1 MHIGVVSD
9 THMVIS
15 SIERLVKEITGVDVL
30 IHLGD
35 NVADVATIKKYYKGE
50 IINVKGN
57 CDFSESVP
65 IDRLVEVGGKKIFL
79 THGHIYGVKENLS
92 VLRYKALETGADIVL
107 YGHTHVAKI
116 DFEEGI
122 WYINPGSASLP
133 RDGERSYAIININQ
147 GNVEPKVIR
156 F

>member
-1 MHIGVVSD
+1 MQIGVISD

-15 SIERLVKEITGVDVL
+15 SIERLEKEIKGVDMI

-35 NVADVATIKKYYKGE
+35 NVDDIATIEKYFKGK

-57 CDFSESVP
+57 CDFSAIVP
-65 IDRLVEVGGKKIFL
+65 SDRLVEVCNKKIFL
-79 THGHIYGVKENLS
+79 THGHRYGVKENLS
-92 VLRYKALETGADIVL
+92 ALRYKALETGADIVL
-107 YGHTHVAKI
+107 YGHTHIAKME
-116 DFEEGI
+116 FEEGI

-133 RDGERSYAIININQ
+133 RDGDRSYVIINIIEDNIKPQ
-147 GNVEPKVIR
+147 LIR

>member
-1 MHIGVVSD
+1 MHIGVISD

-15 SIERLVKEITGVDVL
+15 SIERLEKEIKGVDVL

-35 NVADVATIKKYYKGE
+35 NVADVATIEKHYKGK

-65 IDRLVEVGGKKIFL
+65 NDRLIEIGEKKIFL
-79 THGHIYGVKENLS
+79 THGHNYGVKENLS
-92 VLRYKALETGADIVL
+92 GLRYKALETGADIVL

-116 DFEEGI
+116 DFEDGI

-133 RDGERSYAIININQ
+133 RDGDRSYVIITINQ
-147 GNVEPKVIR
+147 GNIEPKVIR

>member
-1 MHIGVVSD
+1 MRVGVISD
-9 THMVIS
+9 THRIIS
-15 SIERLVKEITGVDVL
+15 SIEQLRGLIKGLDML

-35 NVADVATIKKYYKGE
+35 NVEDILILQKFYKGK

-57 CDFSESVP
+57 CDFSTLTP
-65 IDRLVEVGGKKIFL
+65 NDRLEEICGKKVFL
-79 THGHIYGVKENLS
+79 THGHRYNVKESLS
-92 VLRYKALETGADIVL
+92 KLRYKAIETGANIVL
-107 YGHTHVAKI
+107 YGHSHIAKI

-133 RDGERSYAIININQ
+133 RDGDRSFAIIRIDKE
-147 GNVEPKVIR
+147 GIEPNLIR